1 MRVVNALSPIRL
13 PEGIHLNVPEAAY
26 HADPAPTPSASAG
39 VLKTLATRSPLHA
52 WHKHPRL
59 NPEYSG
65 GGRSDAM
72 DAGTILHALI
82 CGTPLPYDVEAF
94 PDYRTNA
101 AKEWRDGVISSGRI
115 PILAH
120 KIEPIYDVA
129 RGVRANIERMPEIA
143 AAIESADKE
152 ATLIWRERGVLCRCR
167 YDILPPASF
176 GFTIDLKFTGLSA
189 EPEQWGRTLIGSH
202 LFQAALYPRAVQALR
217 GDKPEFR
224 FLVCETEPP
233 YGVSIHAMDPEL
245 CDLAARKLNHALDR
259 WRSCTEAD
267 DWPGYES
274 RTHYQ
279 AAPAWALAQQ
289 EEAEFRASVGD
300 EP

>member
-1 MRVVNALSPIRL
+1 MNALSPIRL

-65 GGRSDAM
+65 GNRSDAM
-72 DAGTILHALI
+72 DTGTILHALI

-152 ATLIWRERGVLCRCR
+152 ATLIWRERISWSTLRKRV
-167 YDILPPASF
+167 SS
-176 GFTIDLKFTGLSA
+176 TLKGSRICCGSSA
-189 EPEQWGRTLIGSH
+189 GRKTCWVGSSS
-202 LFQAALYPRAVQALR
+202 P
-217 GDKPEFR
+217 
-224 FLVCETEPP
+224 
-233 YGVSIHAMDPEL
+233 
-245 CDLAARKLNHALDR
+245 DR
-259 WRSCTEAD
+259 TA
-267 DWPGYES
+267 
-274 RTHYQ
+274 T
-279 AAPAWALAQQ
+279 A
-289 EEAEFRASVGD
+289 
-300 EP
+300 